1 MPLFNSVL
9 ARRTFG
15 YLLAGMLALLAIVAA
30 SIWLA
35 ARTVNHAD
43 EIARARSV
51 HTLASTVLGALLD
64 AETGQRGFLLTQA
77 DRYLEPYEQAR
88 QQLTNDLSRLRALAA
103 DDPRGAAILD
113 RLVAVSNEKLAE
125 LSETIRLERAGQ
137 HAAALALVN
146 DDLGKRLMDEARGLL
161 AEFIGQAEARV
172 NDRLKQL
179 DDAVTLLMWTT
190 IAGSILILVFTGGA
204 SYTVM
209 SYTRG
214 LIAAQR
220 EVVALNATLEDRVR
234 ERTAALSQAND
245 EIQRFAYIVSHD
257 LRSPLVNIMGFT
269 SELETGIASA
279 AAMISTSDAAGRGAG
294 RGGASRSRRRH
305 ARGGALH
312 PRLDRQDGRADQ
324 RHPEA
329 VARGAATLQPE
340 PVDLGKLLDAGRGS
354 VQHQLD
360 EARRHHR
367 AAGCRADRSPTGWR
381 WSRSF
386 GNLARQCR
394 EVPGARSAGP
404 DRRPC
409 RASRSGACE
418 STVKRQWSRH
428 RPQDHE
434 RIFELF
440 RRAGAQ
446 DRPGEGIGLAHV
458 RALVR
463 RLGGDIT
470 VQFRAWPRF
479 SLSDRFAAPPQAQ
492 RADP

>member
-1 MPLFNSVL
+1 MPLFSSVL

-51 HTLASTVLGALLD
+51 RTLASTVLGALLD

-77 DRYLEPYEQAR
+77 ERYLEPYEQAR

-269 SELETGIASA
+269 SELETGVASLQKYLA
-279 AAMISTSDAAGRGAG
+279 SEQPDAALAEEARVAAG
-294 RGGASRSRRRH
+294 
-305 ARGGALH
+305 
-312 PRLDRQDGRADQ
+312 DDI
-324 RHPEA
+324 PEA
-329 VARGAATLQPE
+329 VRFIRASTGKMDGLINAILKLSREGRAHAAARARGPGQA
-340 PVDLGKLLDAGRGS
+340 VDAGRGEP
-354 VQHQLD
+354 
-360 EARRHHR
+360 EAPARRGRRHHC
-367 AAGCRADRSPTGWR
+367 AAGDRADPDHRPAGAGAGDR
-381 WSRSF
+381 QRP
-386 GNLARQCR
+386 GQCR

-404 DRRPC
+404 HRRRC
-409 RASRSGACE
+409 RASRRARASDGRATMVAASTRRITNASSSCSGGPAPRTGPAKE
-418 STVKRQWSRH
+418 SVSPTCAPWCGGWAATSPSVPSLAAV
-428 RPQDHE
+428 RP
-434 RIFELF
+434 F
-440 RRAGAQ
+440 R
-446 DRPGEGIGLAHV
+446 
-458 RALVR
+458 
-463 RLGGDIT
+463 
-470 VQFRAWPRF
+470 
-479 SLSDRFAAPPQAQ
+479 
-492 RADP
+492 